1 MRRLHR
7 PSSRSSSARAGRT
20 GLRSPPAPRSSW
32 YRSSYSPCSCASTC
46 CAASPS
52 ERFAN
57 EPRRDHFQAAA
68 RLRGQNPATRPA
80 GSCCNDDH
88 SHRRRHADAAV
99 FPGAV
104 FLVVRD
110 HAVRDGDVHH
120 RLEGQGVRPM
130 AQIKVEALDKSFGTF
145 HAVKAASFTVEDGQ
159 FLCLLGPSGC
169 GKTTTLRMI
178 AGLELPTAGRIR
190 LDGEEVTM
198 NRAPARDIA
207 FVFQLFALYP
217 HMNVRRNIGFP
228 LKCEGIGRAE
238 IDGRVVEAARI
249 LRISHLL
256 DRPVSGLAGGDRQR
270 VALGRAIVRKPKCF
284 LMDEPLGALD
294 TEMREAMIRELRALH
309 DRLGATTV
317 YVTHDQLE
325 AMAMADTIAVMNNGV
340 VEQVASPR
348 DIYDRPASL
357 FVADFIG
364 SPPMN
369 FLPFRDRLATG
380 AQSIRLG
387 EREVAIPA
395 ARETLVESDLVLG
408 VRPEHV
414 RFTDRGM
421 VRGEGYGAE
430 YLGTTQ
436 IVTVTTGYGALK
448 ARSPASM
455 RFRTGESVGL
465 DFRPDT
471 LSIFDKASGR
481 AIRTALHE
489 GGRHG

>member
-1 MRRLHR
+1 
-7 PSSRSSSARAGRT
+7 
-20 GLRSPPAPRSSW
+20 
-32 YRSSYSPCSCASTC
+32 
-46 CAASPS
+46 
-52 ERFAN
+52 
-57 EPRRDHFQAAA
+57 
-68 RLRGQNPATRPA
+68 
-80 GSCCNDDH
+80 
-88 SHRRRHADAAV
+88 
-99 FPGAV
+99 
-104 FLVVRD
+104 
-110 HAVRDGDVHH
+110 
-120 RLEGQGVRPM
+120 M
-130 AQIKVEALDKSFGTF
+130 AQIQVQNLRKEFSGFTAVQNSSF
-145 HAVKAASFTVEDGQ
+145 VVEDGE
-159 FLCLLGPSGC
+159 FFVMLGPSGC
-169 GKTTTLRMI
+169 GKTTTLRMV
-178 AGLELPTAGRIR
+178 AGLELPTGGQI
-190 LDGEEVTM
+190 LLGGEDVTM
-198 NRAPARDIA
+198 RRARERDIA

-217 HMNVRRNIGFP
+217 HMNVRKNIGFP
-228 LKCEGIGRAE
+228 LLAQGMPSAE
-238 IDGRVVEAARI
+238 IRQRVDETAKL
-249 LRISHLL
+249 LRIDHLL

-325 AMAMADTIAVMNNGV
+325 AMAMADMIAVMNNGV

-369 FLPFRDRLATG
+369 FLPFRSSLEAG
-380 AQSIRLG
+380 VQEIRLG

-395 ARETLVESDLVLG
+395 AREGLPESDLVLG

-414 RFTDRGM
+414 RFADRGA
-421 VRGEGYGAE
+421 VRGEIYGTE

-436 IVTVTTGYGALK
+436 IVTVMTRYGALK
-448 ARSPASM
+448 ARSPASVS
-455 RFRTGESVGL
+455 FRTGESVGL

-481 AIRTALHE
+481 AIRTVLHE
-489 GGRHG
+489 GGVHG